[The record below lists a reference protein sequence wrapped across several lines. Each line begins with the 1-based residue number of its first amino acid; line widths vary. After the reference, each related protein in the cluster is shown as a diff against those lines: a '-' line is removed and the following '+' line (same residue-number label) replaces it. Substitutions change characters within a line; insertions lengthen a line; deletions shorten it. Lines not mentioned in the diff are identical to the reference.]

1 MDKINK
7 QLKEIEEFYNR
18 INIIII
24 SLISFLVG
32 VGITLIINEFENH
45 KNNSLFLL

>member
-7 QLKEIEEFYNR
+7 QLEEIEESYNR
-18 INIIII
+18 IKMTII

-32 VGITLIINEFENH
+32 IGMTLIYTH
-45 KNNSLFLL
+45 A

>member
-7 QLKEIEEFYNR
+7 QLEETEESYNR
-18 INIIII
+18 INITII

-32 VGITLIINEFENH
+32 VGITLTINKFE
-45 KNNSLFLL
+45 KSQK